1 MAISRVPTAWIA
13 NYSSN
18 DTNMTLPIASFSG
31 LTAAEAN
38 TTTGDICNI
47 VKEILEVIYAAQQ
60 DLDSAD
66 RPTKM
71 SVARL
76 TTTDDGTGIVTR
88 QFTVTFTC
96 SSPTLNVATEE

>member
-1 MAISRVPTAWIA
+1 MAISRIPTAWIA
-13 NYSSN
+13 SYSS
-18 DTNMTLPIASFSG
+18 DGTNMTLPIASFSG
-31 LTAAEAN
+31 LTVAEAA
-38 TTTGDICNI
+38 TADGDICNI

-60 DLDSAD
+60 ALASAD

-71 SVARL
+71 TVARL

-96 SSPTLNVATEE
+96 SSPTINVAAEA